1 MSLDLRYH
9 PPTES
14 NTTSQALRLLPDF
27 LYTKDFTMFFTKA
40 IIAAS
45 IAASGVVAA
54 PSLFERQQGTPN
66 EEGTHDGYFFSWWS
80 DGASPATYTNGAG
93 GSYSVE
99 WQSGG
104 NLVGGKGWNPGSAR

>member
-1 MSLDLRYH
+1 
-9 PPTES
+9 
-14 NTTSQALRLLPDF
+14 
-27 LYTKDFTMFFTKA
+27 MFFTKA
-40 IIAAS
+40 ILATS
-45 IAASGVVAA
+45 VAASGVVAA

-80 DGASPATYTNGAG
+80 DGASPATYTNLAG